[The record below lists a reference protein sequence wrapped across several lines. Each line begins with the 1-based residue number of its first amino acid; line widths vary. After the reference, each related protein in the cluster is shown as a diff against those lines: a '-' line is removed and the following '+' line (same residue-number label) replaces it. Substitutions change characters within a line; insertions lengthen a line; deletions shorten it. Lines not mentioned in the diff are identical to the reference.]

1 MRQHLVI
8 DLKRKIKDILAA
20 IVYFLYEKGIL
31 HNEIKVHT
39 IDETIDELL
48 NTEKS
53 MVRFGDGEIV
63 MIKGVDL
70 MLQKASPEIG
80 EGLARILRY
89 EYDDLMVTIPGIFDT
104 LSDHRKASRQ
114 FWKDHLLFCRKT
126 YERYYNPNRIYGTT
140 FVSRC
145 YYYPA
150 DRRKC
155 ADWFAKIKKVWENR
169 DIVIVEGTKTHNGV
183 GNDLFDTA
191 RSIERIIC
199 PPKDAYAALPEIIE
213 ACEQYGRDRLFLLSV
228 GVAAKFL
235 AADLFQK
242 GYRVLDIGNMDL
254 EYEWFVRQV
263 PDKIPL
269 EKHDVAGEAANRDK
283 AEKEAAVQIDVPT
296 PEGISRRTA
305 MSYAEYLEQIKVWL

>member
-1 MRQHLVI
+1 M
-8 DLKRKIKDILAA
+8 KRKVKDILAA
-20 IVYFLYEKGIL
+20 ILYFLYEKGIL
-31 HNEIKVHT
+31 HNSIKVHT

-48 NTEKS
+48 HTEKS

-70 MLQKASPEIG
+70 MLQKAAPEIG
-80 EGLARILRY
+80 EGLAQILAY
-89 EYDDLMVTIPGIFDT
+89 PYDDLMVTIPGIFDT

-126 YERYYNPNRIYGTT
+126 YEKYCNPNRTYYTT

-145 YYYPA
+145 YYYA
-150 DRRKC
+150 QDRSNCDR
-155 ADWFAKIKKVWENR
+155 WFAKIRKIWENR

-183 GNDLFDTA
+183 GNDLFDMA

-199 PPKDAYAALPEIIE
+199 PPKDAYEALPRIVE
-213 ACEQYGRDRLFLLSV
+213 ACEQYGKDRLFLLSV

-235 AADLFQK
+235 ALDLFRK

-254 EYEWFVRQV
+254 EYEWFVRQA

-269 EKHDVAGEAANRDK
+269 KKHDIIGEEANQEAGY
-283 AEKEAAVQIDVPT
+283 T
-296 PEGISRRTA
+296 
-305 MSYAEYLEQIKVWL
+305 EYLQQIKVWL